1 MTNHRLKILLICL
14 ICLICLVCS
23 LLFACEA
30 PPPELDSLN
39 DTVKQATRYTEDAN
53 REVRRA
59 LPFEQRTDFE
69 DATRGFIATLDGA
82 RIVNSRGEQVFDLSD
97 MAFLDAEAPETVNPS
112 LWRQAQLN
120 ALLHGLFEV
129 TEGIYQV
136 RSFDL
141 ANMTLIAG
149 DTGWIVVDP
158 LLTAETAEAAL
169 ALANREL
176 GERPV
181 SAVVITHSHVD
192 HFGGI
197 RGVLSA
203 EEEASGE
210 IPIVAPPGFSS
221 EAFSENL
228 RPGNVMERR
237 ARYQFGNLLESS
249 ATGFVS
255 TGLGNRTAS
264 GTVGVPRPTVVIPD
278 NGITMALDGVEF
290 EFVNTPGAEAPA
302 ELIFYLPAFKALCMS
317 EIATHTLHNIY
328 TLRGAKTRDANA
340 WARYINIALANFSER
355 SEVLFASHHWP
366 SWGQSTL
373 TRQLELQRDLYKY
386 IHDQTLRLANHG
398 YNMVE
403 IAEAIELPPD
413 LGETFA
419 NRGYYGTVSHG
430 VKAVYN
436 YYLGWFDGNPANLH
450 PLPPQ
455 PAAEKYLE
463 YMGGSEAVLERA
475 AQDYVRGDY
484 RWVAEV
490 LKQVVFA
497 EPSNRTARYLLADT
511 YEQLGYQAES
521 GIWRNFYLSGAS
533 ELRFGVDTEI
543 EAQLPSVELLQG
555 MSLSDLVDA
564 MAVRLDGDAAANS
577 DIRLQIDFSDRDDGL
592 LLQVRHGVLHGFPG
606 RIDEEPSATL
616 VISELDLKLLLTG
629 AAGAAQLIKEGR
641 LDLEGNPITLV
652 RFATLFDEF
661 DTNFNIVTP

>member
-1 MTNHRLKILLICL
+1 MTNQQLKILPLYLACT
-14 ICLICLVCS
+14 
-23 LLFACEA
+23 LLAACEA
-30 PPPELDSLN
+30 PPPDLGGLD
-39 DTVKQATRYTEDAN
+39 DRVKPATEYTEKAN
-53 REVRRA
+53 REVLRA

-82 RIVNSRGEQVFDLSD
+82 RIVNSRGEPVFDLSD
-97 MAFLDAEAPETVNPS
+97 LAFLNADAAETVNPS

-149 DTGWIVVDP
+149 ETGWIVVDP

-181 SAVVITHSHVD
+181 TAVVITHSHVD

-203 EEEASGE
+203 EDEASGE

-228 RPGNVMERR
+228 RAGNVMERR
-237 ARYQFGNLLESS
+237 ARYQFGNLLASS
-249 ATGFVS
+249 VTGFVS

-264 GTVGVPRPTVVIPD
+264 GSVGVPQPTTVIPD
-278 NGITMALDGVEF
+278 DGISMALDGVEF

-302 ELIFYLPAFKALCMS
+302 ELIFYLPAYKALCMA

-340 WARYINIALANFSER
+340 WASYINVALDKFSAR
-355 SEVLFASHHWP
+355 SDVLFASHHWP
-366 SWGQSTL
+366 TWGQPTL

-398 YNMVE
+398 YNMLE
-403 IAEAIELPPD
+403 IAEAVQLPPA
-413 LGETFA
+413 LGEAFA

-436 YYLGWFDGNPANLH
+436 YYLGWFDGNPANLQ
-450 PLPPQ
+450 PLPPE

-463 YMGGSEAVLERA
+463 YMGGSQAVLERA
-475 AQDYVRGDY
+475 AQDYIRGEY

-511 YEQLGYQAES
+511 YEQLGYQSES
-521 GIWRNFYLSGAS
+521 GIWRNFYLSGAM
-533 ELRFGVDTEI
+533 ELRAGVDTGAESS
-543 EAQLPSVELLQG
+543 LPSAELLRS

-564 MAVRLDGDAAANS
+564 MAVRLDGEAAANS
-577 DIRLQIDFSDRDDGL
+577 DIRLQIDFTDREESL
-592 LLQVRHGVLHGFPG
+592 LLQVGNGVLHGFPG
-606 RIDEEPSATL
+606 RIDEDPSASL
-616 VISELDLKLLLTG
+616 GISEMDLKLMLTG
-629 AAGAAQLIKEGR
+629 SVGAAQLVREGR
-641 LDLEGNPITLV
+641 LDVEGNLITLV
-652 RFATLFDEF
+652 RFATLFDDF
-661 DTNFNIVTP
+661 DNNFNIVTP